1 MEKKKHYPITIC
13 GHKAVYT
20 VEIIGWNSAKIT
32 FKFKHRRGQKVV
44 ITHLEDEDFMQID
57 NCIDYTTVKC
67 FVNTSKF
74 STPDNAVYFCKTL
87 IDTVDYAINF
97 DAGEHLVTKELEMLN
112 LITA

>member
-32 FKFKHRRGQKVV
+32 FKFKHRRGQTVKV
-44 ITHLEDEDFMQID
+44 THLEDDDLVEID
-57 NCIDYTTVKC
+57 DCIDYTLVKF
-67 FVNTSKF
+67 FVNPGKF
-74 STPDNAVYFCKTL
+74 STPESAVRFCKQL
-87 IDTVDYAINF
+87 IDTVDYAVNF
-97 DAGEHLVTKELEMLN
+97 DAKEHLVTKELEMLN

>member
-1 MEKKKHYPITIC
+1 MERQKHYFIKVC

-44 ITHLEDEDFMQID
+44 ITHLEDDDLVEIH
-57 NCIDYTTVKC
+57 NCIDYTTIRF

-74 STPDNAVYFCKTL
+74 STMYNAVEFCKTL
-87 IDTVDYAINF
+87 IDTVNYAVNF
-97 DAGEHLVTKELEMLN
+97 EAKEHLVTKELELLN
-112 LITA
+112 LITC